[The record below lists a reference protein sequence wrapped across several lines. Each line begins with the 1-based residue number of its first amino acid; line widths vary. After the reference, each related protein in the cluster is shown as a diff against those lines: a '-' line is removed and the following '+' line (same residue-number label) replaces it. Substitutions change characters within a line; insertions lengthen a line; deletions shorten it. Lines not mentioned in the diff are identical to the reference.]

1 MVMMHSIKKHI
12 WAPDQS
18 RLVRYAEGD
27 VAYTILTITSLAR
40 SVKIK
45 IKIPLFLLSTVFAF
59 RPLGKMASHIPHTFG
74 EHPKI
79 YSTTIVINKAKVV

>member
-12 WAPDQS
+12 CAPDQS

-45 IKIPLFLLSTVFAF
+45 IKIPLWA
-59 RPLGKMASHIPHTFG
+59 KMASHIPHTFG